1 MTNFV
6 VTDDP
11 LNNPKNAVQGGRNK
25 RRLADFFMQNKMPVD
40 YHNTDVLRRFVSPE
54 GKILP
59 GRRSGLTSANQRKV
73 MKAIKRARII
83 GILPYVNVEY

>member
-11 LNNPKNAVQGGRNK
+11 LNNPKNAVAGGRNK
-25 RRLADFFMQNKMPVD
+25 RRMADFFIQNKMSVE
-40 YHNTDVLRRFVSPE
+40 YHNSDVLRRFLSPE

-59 GRRSGLTSANQRKV
+59 GRRSGLTAKNQRKV
-73 MKAIKRARII
+73 MNAIKKARTI
-83 GILPYVNVEY
+83 GILPYVNVDY